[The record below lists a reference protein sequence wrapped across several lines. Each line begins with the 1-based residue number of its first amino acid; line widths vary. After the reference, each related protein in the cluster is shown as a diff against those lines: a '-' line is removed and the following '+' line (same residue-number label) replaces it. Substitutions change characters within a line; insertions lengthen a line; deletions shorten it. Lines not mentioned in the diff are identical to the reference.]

1 MEGARFWVGRACF
14 EGIGGGRVPKKS
26 CKFGIAVGNP
36 LPQSSARIMPP
47 MFAHGLKACCV
58 AVALVFATAHAA
70 EQPQPASSMGWTRDQ
85 VLAKY
90 GEPKSQIAA
99 GNRVVMFYAK
109 ERLVLRDG
117 VVIEVERLSSDP
129 ALRRIAPV
137 EAAPVPAAPL
147 PVAPSAVPVAV
158 ATTPTVAAPAV
169 PATVS
174 GPAEA
179 TVPVA
184 PTAPISTAPPA
195 PEPKLEIKL
204 VRPPSANYSRPSAKP
219 ERATP
224 PPPVTAT
231 PPSEPSRPPAV
242 ATGTTTPSARDVAAS
257 SPRGGSSSPS
267 SSTPTARTT
276 VTVVETVATTPT
288 ATEKPEPAVEEVA
301 NDDEAAKLAAAKE
314 KKAKLNKV
322 KRRLTEAGTEE
333 EPDISEAFLTTQTF
347 VISFLVIGGGIG
359 YLIWRSRQRQLELAA
374 TAVSHTP
381 FESTPGGGS
390 TGGAAFTAELLSKL
404 EWKRFEEL
412 VADYYTKTGVVAV
425 RTKSGPTT
433 PVHVKISWKGEPRPF
448 ACVQC
453 IAHPTGLVDVKP
465 LQDLFAVLTAEDIR
479 RGYVVTAGKFNVN
492 ARDYA
497 EEKHITLLPGDI
509 FLEKLNAL
517 PDAARAEIMQTIST
531 GDNQTPSCPKCDAKM
546 VHSPDES
553 GWKCASHAD
562 QIIPAWR

>member
-1 MEGARFWVGRACF
+1 MGTF
-14 EGIGGGRVPKKS
+14 EKKS
-26 CKFGIAVGNP
+26 CKFGIAVGIP
-36 LPQSSARIMPP
+36 MPQSSARIMPP

-70 EQPQPASSMGWTRDQ
+70 EQPQPSSSMGWTRDQ
-85 VLAKY
+85 VLNKY

-99 GNRVVMFYAK
+99 GNRLVMFYAK

-137 EAAPVPAAPL
+137 DAAPVAVAPVAAAPL
-147 PVAPSAVPVAV
+147 TAVPSAVPITV
-158 ATTPTVAAPAV
+158 ATAPVVAAPAV
-169 PATVS
+169 PAPVPV
-174 GPAEA
+174 PAEA
-179 TVPVA
+179 AVPVA
-184 PTAPISTAPPA
+184 PAASIPA
-195 PEPKLEIKL
+195 ASEPKLEIKL

-224 PPPVTAT
+224 PTVVTTT

-242 ATGTTTPSARDVAAS
+242 AAGTTNPAARDVAAAAPGAGGPA
-257 SPRGGSSSPS
+257 SPALSAP
-267 SSTPTARTT
+267 ARAT
-276 VTVVETVATTPT
+276 VPPVETVATTPT
-288 ATEKPEPAVEEVA
+288 VTETPGPTEEEIA
-301 NDDEAAKLAAAKE
+301 KEEEAAKLAAAKE
-314 KKAKLNKV
+314 KKAKINKV
-322 KRRLTEAGTEE
+322 KRRLAESGLDE
-333 EPDISEAFLTTQTF
+333 EPDISEAFLTTRTF
-347 VISFLVIGGGIG
+347 IISFLVIGGGIG

-374 TAVSHTP
+374 TAVSQTP
-381 FESTPGGGS
+381 FTSTPAGGS
-390 TGGAAFTAELLSKL
+390 AGGAVFTAELLSKL

-425 RTKSGPTT
+425 RTKSGPAT

-453 IAHPTGLVDVKP
+453 IAHPSGLVDGKP
-465 LQDLFAVLTAEDIR
+465 LQELFAVLTAEDIR

-517 PDAARAEIMQTIST
+517 PDAARAEIMQTVST
-531 GDNQTPSCPKCDAKM
+531 GDNETPSCPKCDAKM
-546 VHSPDES
+546 VRSPEDS

-562 QIIPAWR
+562 QMIPAWR

>member
-1 MEGARFWVGRACF
+1 
-14 EGIGGGRVPKKS
+14 
-26 CKFGIAVGNP
+26 
-36 LPQSSARIMPP
+36 
-47 MFAHGLKACCV
+47 
-58 AVALVFATAHAA
+58 
-70 EQPQPASSMGWTRDQ
+70 MGWTRDQ

-99 GNRVVMFYAK
+99 GNRLVMFYAK

-137 EAAPVPAAPL
+137 EAAPVAAAPL
-147 PVAPSAVPVAV
+147 PVASPAVPVPIATPPAV
-158 ATTPTVAAPAV
+158 VAPAV
-169 PATVS
+169 PAPVPVAPV
-174 GPAEA
+174 PAEA
-179 TVPVA
+179 TVAVA
-184 PTAPISTAPPA
+184 PTAQIPAAPA
-195 PEPKLEIKL
+195 QPEPKLEIKL

-219 ERATP
+219 ERAAP

-231 PPSEPSRPPAV
+231 PASEPPRPP
-242 ATGTTTPSARDVAAS
+242 TVAAGATSPSVRETATS
-257 SPRGGSSSPS
+257 SPRADGTS
-267 SSTPTARTT
+267 PTAPSVSTRAT
-276 VTVVETVATTPT
+276 VPSVETVVTTPT
-288 ATEKPEPAVEEVA
+288 VTETPEPTAEEIA
-301 NDDEAAKLAAAKE
+301 KEEEAAKLAAAKE

-347 VISFLVIGGGIG
+347 IISFLVIGGGIG

-381 FESTPGGGS
+381 FASTPASGS
-390 TGGAAFTAELLSKL
+390 TGGAVFTAELLSKL

-425 RTKSGPTT
+425 RTKSGPAT

-479 RGYVVTAGKFNVN
+479 RGYVVTTGKFNVN

-497 EEKHITLLPGDI
+497 EEKHVTLLPGDI

-517 PDAARAEIMQTIST
+517 PDAARAEIMQTVST